1 MKSWADLRLHLASL
15 FRNPEIQIEFSFL
28 TLVVNKKIVLFYV
41 TNKHI
46 LWENLK
52 PLEFLLYA
60 ISVLQ
65 SIVKTALVC
74 CSLAQFN

>member
-41 TNKHI
+41 TNKQI

-65 SIVKTALVC
+65 NIVKMALVC